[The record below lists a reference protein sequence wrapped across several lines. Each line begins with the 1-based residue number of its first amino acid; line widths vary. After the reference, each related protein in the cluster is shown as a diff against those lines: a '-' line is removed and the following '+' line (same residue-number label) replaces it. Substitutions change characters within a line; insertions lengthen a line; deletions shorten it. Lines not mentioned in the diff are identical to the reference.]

1 MDRKKIP
8 ALWGAVVMGTKKMVP
23 IMAMVVV
30 VGEAMGLVPRMTKMV
45 FVGRVKVSMIGGA
58 MLVLAGLWCGYC
70 GTAAASVNPAV
81 KPSVRIFPEKVISGD
96 TSGRRYF
103 LEVAP
108 GLSWVPPVPL
118 TIQQEGYEKI
128 SLWARYRT
136 ASFSLPLYYSVRMGF
151 IDGGQGWEAEM
162 NHLKV
167 YLENT
172 SPEVERFSVSHGYN
186 QLLVNRLFRR
196 RALDWR
202 VGVGVVVAH
211 PESVVRGRRQD
222 ERGGL
227 FNNGYYLAGPVLLGG
242 ISRRLVVSS
251 WFTLHFSGS
260 VTAALARVKV
270 SEGHATVPV
279 AALQLQ
285 VAPGITLPALKQ

>member
-1 MDRKKIP
+1 MNPGVKITFFTGKMGKLIGLIVREFP
-8 ALWGAVVMGTKKMVP
+8 WAKSTKVVLIWVMML
-23 IMAMVVV
+23 V
-30 VGEAMGLVPRMTKMV
+30 VGGLEC
-45 FVGRVKVSMIGGA
+45 GNCGA
-58 MLVLAGLWCGYC
+58 
-70 GTAAASVNPAV
+70 AAASVCPAGE
-81 KPSVRIFPEKVISGD
+81 SSGRISPEKALSCD
-96 TSGRRYF
+96 FTGRRYF

-118 TIQQEGYEKI
+118 TIRQEGFEKI
-128 SLWARYRT
+128 SLWAHYRT
-136 ASFSLPLYYSVRMGF
+136 ASFRLPLYYSIRMGF
-151 IDGGQGWEAEM
+151 IDDGQGWEAEM

-167 YLENT
+167 YLENRP
-172 SPEVERFSVSHGYN
+172 PEVERFSVSHGYN

-196 RALDWR
+196 GALDWR
-202 VGVGVVVAH
+202 VGAGVVVAH

-285 VAPGITLPALKQ
+285 VAPGITLPAR

>member
-1 MDRKKIP
+1 
-8 ALWGAVVMGTKKMVP
+8 MVP

-108 GLSWVPPVPL
+108 GFSWVPPVPL
-118 TIQQEGYEKI
+118 SIRQEGYDRI
-128 SLWARYRT
+128 FLWARYHT
-136 ASFSLPLYYSVRMGF
+136 ASFKLPLYYSVRMGF
-151 IDGGQGWEAEM
+151 MAGGQGWEAEM

-172 SPEVERFSVSHGYN
+172 PPEVERFSVSHGYN
-186 QLLVNRLFRR
+186 QLLVNRLFHRGG
-196 RALDWR
+196 LDWR
-202 VGVGVVVAH
+202 VGAGVVVAH

>member
-1 MDRKKIP
+1 MYPGVKITFFTGKMGKLIGLIAREFP
-8 ALWGAVVMGTKKMVP
+8 WSKSAKVVYLWVVML
-23 IMAMVVV
+23 VVC
-30 VGEAMGLVPRMTKMV
+30 
-45 FVGRVKVSMIGGA
+45 
-58 MLVLAGLWCGYC
+58 GLWCGNC
-70 GTAAASVNPAV
+70 GAAAASVYPAGE
-81 KPSVRIFPEKVISGD
+81 PYGRISPEKALSGD
-96 TSGRRYF
+96 FSGRRYF

-136 ASFSLPLYYSVRMGF
+136 ASFRLPLYYSVRMGF

-202 VGVGVVVAH
+202 VGAGVVVAH

-285 VAPGITLPALKQ
+285 VAPGISLPIRKR